1 MPQTEDKACKI
12 FPVIL
17 SGGSGSRLWPV
28 SRRAHPKPF
37 MQLVDGE
44 SMAEKTY
51 RRAVRIAGEQPV
63 LTVTSRDYYFYT
75 RDLYAGIA
83 GCETEFPFLLEPMG
97 RNTAPAIALAAH
109 CVAGRHGRDA
119 VMLVMPADHVIRDED
134 VFEAAAR
141 EACLLARRHYLVTFG
156 VHPTHPE
163 TGYGYIRKGARLA
176 NSKGFDVAAFVEK
189 PDLATAKAYLDSGE
203 YDWNSG
209 MFCFTAG
216 AFLDALQRFAPEVA
230 DAAVTCFGMID
241 TAAVAMEIPREAF
254 SRSPSIS
261 IDYAV
266 MEKADNCAVVAG
278 DFGWSDIGTW
288 RAMAELYESDEAGN
302 RVLGKA
308 VLVESRN
315 CFVQG
320 DKRLVAAVGVE
331 NLVIVDTGDAVLV
344 ADRDKAQDVK
354 DVVDQLSD
362 LKHEAAV
369 FHKTVYRPWGRYS
382 VLEDEEDCKVRRLVI
397 KPGQVLSLQMHE
409 RRSEHWTVISGAA
422 KARVGDKEFL
432 LRANESTYIPAG
444 TPHRLENPGQE
455 DVHLIEVQTGDY
467 FGLDDIVRYEDIY
480 GRSEN
485 AS

>member
-1 MPQTEDKACKI
+1 MPTAKDKACEV

-37 MQLVDGE
+37 MKLVDGE

-51 RRAVRIAGEQPV
+51 RRARRIAGEKPV

-75 RDLYAGIA
+75 RDLYAGI
-83 GCETEFPFLLEPMG
+83 GGDDSEFPFLLEPMG

-109 CVAGRHGRDA
+109 CLAGRHGRDA
-119 VMLVMPADHVIRDED
+119 VMLVMPADHLIRDED
-134 VFEAAAR
+134 VFEAAAQ
-141 EACLLARRHYLVTFG
+141 EACLLAKRDYMVTFG

-163 TGYGYIRKGARLA
+163 TGYGYIRKGRRLA
-176 NSKGFDVAAFVEK
+176 NSKGFNVAAFVEK
-189 PDLATAKAYLDSGE
+189 PDLATAKTYLASGE

-216 AFLDALQRFAPEVA
+216 AFLDALQRFAPEVSEA
-230 DAAVTCFGMID
+230 AEICFGTMDPAAVT
-241 TAAVAMEIPREAF
+241 MEIPREPF
-254 SRSPSIS
+254 SRCPSIS

-315 CFVQG
+315 CFVQS

-362 LKHEAAV
+362 LEHEAVV
-369 FHKTVYRPWGRYS
+369 FHKTVHRPWGRFS

-397 KPGQVLSLQMHE
+397 KPGQVLSLQMHK

-422 KARVGDKEFL
+422 KARVGDREFL
-432 LRANESTYIPAG
+432 LQANESTYIPAG

-467 FGLDDIVRYEDIY
+467 FGVDDIVRYEDIY

-485 AS
+485 